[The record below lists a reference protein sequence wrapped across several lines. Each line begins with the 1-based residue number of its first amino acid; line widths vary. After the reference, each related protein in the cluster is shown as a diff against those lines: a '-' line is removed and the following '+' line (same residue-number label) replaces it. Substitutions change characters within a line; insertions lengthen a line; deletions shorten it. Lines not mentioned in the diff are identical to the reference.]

1 MFRRLPLYVVGA
13 VVMISVAACNSE
25 SSAPTAV
32 APRATRVASA
42 STGSSENGSSIAD
55 GRIELACNVAIT
67 YTFSQQNGTVGSTSS
82 YQRAF
87 TVRPGAAFH
96 EDLSTVT
103 RAKEFDASVARDT
116 TGIVVT
122 MRYFNDVS
130 VFNAI
135 DLGGTLTLDN
145 NLESRTTT
153 GDNAFSTSIPGA
165 SGHHTTRYTLTCAKA

>member
-1 MFRRLPLYVVGA
+1 MFRRLSVVVVGA
-13 VVMISVAACNSE
+13 VVMASVAACNAE
-25 SSAPTAV
+25 SSGPAAV
-32 APRATRVASA
+32 SPHAPRVAAA

-55 GRIELACNVAIT
+55 ERIELACNVTIA
-67 YTFSQQNGTVGSTSS
+67 YTFSQQNGTVGSTST

-96 EDLSTVT
+96 DDLSTVT
-103 RAKEFDASVARDT
+103 RAKEFDASVARDS

-135 DLGGTLTLDN
+135 DLGATLTLDN
-145 NLESRTTT
+145 NLDVRTTS
-153 GDNAFSTSIPGA
+153 GDNAFSTSLPGVN
-165 SGHHTTRYTLTCAKA
+165 GHHATRYVLTCEKA